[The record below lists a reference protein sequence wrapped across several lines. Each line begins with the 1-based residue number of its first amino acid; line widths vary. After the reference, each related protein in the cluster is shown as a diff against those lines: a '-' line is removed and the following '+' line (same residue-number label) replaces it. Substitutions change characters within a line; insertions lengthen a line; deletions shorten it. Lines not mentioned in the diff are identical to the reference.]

1 MKISFKERNELKSM
15 MINYRNIHEELSFYE
30 GELNKMSEGVT
41 EKSEE
46 RIMNLSSKIKSCVN
60 SLQFQR
66 TEEKKMY
73 ARLEKKYGPG
83 KLDVLT
89 FEYKEQL

>member
-1 MKISFKERNELKSM
+1 MKISFKERDELKSM
-15 MINYRNIHEELSFYE
+15 MVNYRNIHEELSFYE
-30 GELNKMSEGVT
+30 GELNKMSDGEI

-60 SLQFQR
+60 SLESQR
-66 TEEKKMY
+66 MEEKKMY

-83 KLDVLT
+83 QLDVLT
-89 FEYKEQL
+89 FEYKERS